1 MYTVVSIQESVI
13 DVYRFYSVVSSG
25 RYINMFMWW
34 FQNENQNLVKF
45 DWFLLDLFYLYANYW
60 SKWEGVGQLITNVER

>member
-25 RYINMFMWW
+25 RYINMWW
-34 FQNENQNLVKF
+34 FPNEYRNLVKF
-45 DWFLLDLFYLYANYW
+45 DCFIYLFYPYVNDL
-60 SKWEGVGQLITNVER
+60 

>member
-34 FQNENQNLVKF
+34 FQNENRNLVKF
-45 DWFLLDLFYLYANYW
+45 DCFIYLFYPYVNYL
-60 SKWEGVGQLITNVER
+60 SKWEGVGQLIKNVEI